1 MLAALKTTL
10 KRIPLAYAAYAS
22 VRSLHDRREGARLFE
37 NPEDYVRALY
47 RKADD
52 GLVLRTHE
60 GLQIAIRQNLWD
72 ARIVR
77 EIFFDQPYT
86 RHLRLAAHPVVV
98 DIGGYIG
105 DFTLYALKALGA
117 ARVVVYEP
125 TLENFAVLR
134 RNVELNGYGDR
145 VTAVRRAV
153 GAPGE
158 ITLNVQK
165 FDGDEIHVSAYRYRE
180 AAERRRVPS
189 VSLAQ
194 LLEAHGLEAVD
205 LLKVDCEGGE
215 YDIFPDAPDEVL
227 ARVRNLA
234 LEVHVLDGWQSKL
247 ERLTGRLR
255 SAGYT
260 LRQDRNILSAWR
272 D

>member
-10 KRIPLAYAAYAS
+10 KRIPLAYSAYAS

-37 NPEDYVRALY
+37 NCDDYVRALY
-47 RKADD
+47 RKGDD
-52 GLVLRTHE
+52 GLVLRTRE

-77 EIFFDQPYT
+77 EIFFEQPYT
-86 RHLRLAAHPVVV
+86 RHLKLPPQPVVV

-105 DFTLYALKALGA
+105 DFTLYAVKFLGA

-125 TLENFAVLR
+125 ALENFAMLR

-145 VTAVRRAV
+145 VVAVRRAV

-158 ITLNVQK
+158 VTLNVQK
-165 FDGDEIHVSAYRYRE
+165 LGGDEIHVSAYRYAE
-180 AAERRRVPS
+180 TAERRRVPS

-194 LLEAHGLEAVD
+194 LIEAHGLDTVD
-205 LLKVDCEGGE
+205 LLKVDCDGGE
-215 YDIFPDAPDEVL
+215 YDIFPAAPDEVL

-234 LEVHVLDGWQSKL
+234 MEIHALEEWQAKL
-247 ERLTGRLR
+247 ERLTRRLR

-260 LRQDRNILSAWR
+260 LHRDRNILSGWR
-272 D
+272 E